1 MFDRDRLLLIL
12 RRLAICLVLVVAL
25 APVVWLFSIA
35 YKPTRD
41 IFASPPTFLFT
52 PTLDNF
58 NSVFRYFKLGSLL
71 EVEPHHCDRID
82 GAVASSRRPGWL
94 CPGAIRKS
102 ARDLACLFLSHHPH
116 RPANRDPY
124 SVLPSHA

>member
-1 MFDRDRLLLIL
+1 MFDRDRLLLIV
-12 RRLAICLVLVVAL
+12 RRLAICVVLVVAL

-58 NSVFRYFKLGSLL
+58 ESVFRYFHLGALLQSSLIIAIGSTALSLL
-71 EVEPHHCDRID
+71 IGVPAGYALAR
-82 GAVASSRRPGWL
+82 SPSR
-94 CPGAIRKS
+94 ARKVRVTRS
-102 ARDLACLFLSHHPH
+102 
-116 RPANRDPY
+116 
-124 SVLPSHA
+124 